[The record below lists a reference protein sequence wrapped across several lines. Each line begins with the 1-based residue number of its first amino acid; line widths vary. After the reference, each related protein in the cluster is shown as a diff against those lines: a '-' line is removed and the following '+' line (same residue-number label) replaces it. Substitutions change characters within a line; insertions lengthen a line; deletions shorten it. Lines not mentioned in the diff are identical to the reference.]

1 MNIKKL
7 TLLLII
13 SCFSFSNNL
22 TLKDFLLNIKQS
34 DPAYSQIFL
43 SAQNIE
49 GAIQSLQA
57 IYDPRFTGSLEYKNK
72 EQQIYSSGGTSFP
85 FTDIQTLVGSMG
97 ISKKMEDTGTNL
109 SLTYLRVDSS
119 SKFSTL
125 NISQINPALSLR
137 VTQPLLKDFMG
148 VYTKIPLERLSI
160 QKDIIALSIQE
171 AEEKY
176 FLDSINLYYDWLS
189 LTLALEPL
197 SISYQNATN
206 MLEEIKE
213 KYRNDA
219 ALKTDL
225 LQAENAVLLYRNVL
239 NETLYAW
246 NALATNI
253 YQKMGKE
260 FTVVTNWKNLPQAPI
275 ICETFCKE
283 EPPKDLKELR
293 ILTTL
298 EKTLKQYE
306 LDLAKIDRENM
317 PDLSVY
323 GEISRYNYT
332 DGSLYS
338 FLDLNKTEYTAGA
351 VFSTS
356 LGQNNT
362 QGQTKSILATIKTT
376 QQELLK
382 TKQTFNTI
390 YKNNLLNLAYL
401 LTIENNAQT
410 IAENSRTILEMETK
424 RFSQGKTTL
433 FSISDFRQKYTQH
446 KIDHLNKIVA
456 IAKLRASIASIN
468 DSLLNKINEL
478 MGSK

>member
-1 MNIKKL
+1 MNIKKI

-13 SCFSFSNNL
+13 SCFAFSNNL
-22 TLKDFLLNIKQS
+22 TLKDFLINITKN

-43 SAQNIE
+43 NAQNID

-57 IYDPRFTGSLEYKNK
+57 IYDPRFSGSLEYKNK
-72 EQQIYSSGGTSFP
+72 EQQLYSSGGTSFP
-85 FTDIQTLVGSMG
+85 LTDVQTLVGSMG
-97 ISKKMEDTGTNL
+97 INKKLEDTGTNL

-119 SKFSTL
+119 SKLSTI

-148 VYTKIPLERLSI
+148 VYTKMPLERLNI
-160 QKDIIALSIQE
+160 QKEIIALSTQE

-197 SISYQNATN
+197 NISYQNATS

-253 YQKMGKE
+253 YQKMGQD
-260 FTVVTNWKNLPQAPI
+260 FSTINSWKNLQQVPA

-283 EPPKDLKELR
+283 EPPKELTALR
-293 ILTTL
+293 LIATL

-338 FLDLNKTEYTAGA
+338 FIDLNKTEYTAGA

-362 QGQTKSILATIKTT
+362 QGQTKSILANIKTT
-376 QQELLK
+376 QQEILK
-382 TKQTFNTI
+382 TKQTFNTL
-390 YKNNLLNLAYL
+390 YKNNLLNLNYL
-401 LTIENNAQT
+401 QIIEKNAQN
-410 IAENSRTILEMETK
+410 IAENSKAILDMETK

-446 KIDHLNKIVA
+446 KIDHLNKIIA
-456 IAKLRASIASIN
+456 IAKLRVSIASIN
-468 DSLLNKINEL
+468 DSLLSKINEL